1 MKSNH
6 VAKRGRVGVIG
17 AGPAGLT
24 AAYLLQKEGFDVTV
38 FESTDKPGGLSRTIE
53 LWGQKV
59 DLGPHRF
66 FSNDRRINEFWL
78 EINENDYVMVDR
90 LTRIFYKNKFFHYP
104 LKPFNALSNLG
115 LLESFLC
122 VLSYMG
128 ARVKFGLVPF
138 KRETFEQWVV
148 SRFGRRLF
156 NIFFKSYS
164 EKLWGISCK
173 ELDADFARQRIKKLS
188 LFGAIWNAITGGRGN
203 RHKTLIDQ
211 FAYPR
216 MGSGSTYEK
225 MADKFEQMG
234 GKLMFN
240 QKVRKV
246 SKSLNQADSIVC
258 EDGSSCQFDWI
269 ISTMPLTRLV
279 EAMDDCPKDVLIAS
293 RGLKFRNTILVYL
306 EVKSKGIFPDNW
318 IYIHSENLF
327 CGRITNFRNWC
338 EDMLSGKESSILCLE
353 YWANDDDD
361 LWKATNEHLINL
373 GKSEIVLSGLASE
386 TLIINGEVVRIP
398 KSYPIYKVGYK
409 ENLSVVSD
417 YLKKIK
423 NLLVIGRY
431 GSFKYNNQDHSILMV
446 LLASDNISKSK
457 TNDLWSLNS
466 DDEYQEAAS
475 ITSTGLTQGKIS

>member
-1 MKSNH
+1 MSAIDS
-6 VAKRGRVGVIG
+6 AKRGRVGVIG

-24 AAYLLQKEGFDVTV
+24 AGYLLQKEGFNVTV

-104 LKPFNALSNLG
+104 LKPLNALSNLG
-115 LLESFLC
+115 IIESCLC
-122 VLSYMG
+122 VLSYMA
-128 ARVKFGLVPF
+128 ARVKFGLFPIR
-138 KRETFEQWVV
+138 RETFEQWVV

-188 LFGAIWNAITGGRGN
+188 LFGAIWNAVTGGKGN

-211 FAYPR
+211 FAYPS

-225 MADKFEQMG
+225 MANKLTQMG
-234 GKLMFN
+234 GDIIYN
-240 QKVRKV
+240 QKVRQVGKCGNEA
-246 SKSLNQADSIVC
+246 KSIVC
-258 EDGSSCQFDWI
+258 DDGSCHEFDWI

-279 EAMDDCPKDVLIAS
+279 EAMDDCPQDVLVAS
-293 RGLKFRNTILVYL
+293 KGLKFRNTILVYL
-306 EVKSKGIFPDNW
+306 EINSQNIFPDNW
-318 IYIHSENLF
+318 IYIHSENLC

-338 EDMLSGKESSILCLE
+338 ECMLSNRGSSILCLE
-353 YWANDDDD
+353 YWANDNDE
-361 LWKATNEHLINL
+361 LWKASNDYLINL
-373 GKSEIVLSGLASE
+373 AKSEIVSSGLAMEAS
-386 TLIINGEVVRIP
+386 IINGEVVRIP

-409 ENLSVVSD
+409 ENLGVVSD
-417 YLKKIK
+417 YLKNIS

-431 GSFKYNNQDHSILMV
+431 GSFKYNNQDHSILMG
-446 LLASDNISKSK
+446 LLACDNISKNK
-457 TNDLWSLNS
+457 KNDLWSLNS
-466 DDEYQEAAS
+466 DDEYQESAL
-475 ITSTGLTQGKIS
+475 ITSTGLAQDKK